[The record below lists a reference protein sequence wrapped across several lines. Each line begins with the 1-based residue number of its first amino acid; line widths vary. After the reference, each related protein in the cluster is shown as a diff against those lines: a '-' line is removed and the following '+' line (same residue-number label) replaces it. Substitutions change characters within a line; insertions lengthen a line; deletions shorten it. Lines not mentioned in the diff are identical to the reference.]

1 MSNIKRPVYKI
12 AADILNDWNRPNY
25 AALPYLTAMLT
36 INNELENYGG
46 DTAKSVISYFLSN
59 SSSYRGLKAK
69 ELKNELKTLIKN

>member
-36 INNELENYGG
+36 INNEQEQYGC
-46 DTAKSVISYFLSN
+46 DTAKSIILYFLSN
-59 SSSYRGLKAK
+59 AGTYKGIKAK
-69 ELKNELKTLIKN
+69 ELKNELKTLLNK